1 MFSQIKDQ
9 LESCLNQIKN
19 RSLRSFDLF
28 SGTDLPPPVHLT
40 HPGKLDEAIV
50 VEVILD
56 AQLMAVSEMRNGKE
70 EYIDVMV

>member
-1 MFSQIKDQ
+1 MN
-9 LESCLNQIKN
+9 LIKN

-40 HPGKLDEAIV
+40 HPGELDEAV
-50 VEVILD
+50 VVKAILD

-70 EYIDVMV
+70 EYIDVMVQVYF